1 MKRAGQK
8 SADELRPE
16 LSDDE
21 LLRAADAVFQAL
33 DRAERG
39 AKEKDEEN
47 GQQ

>member
-1 MKRAGQK
+1 MKRASQK

-33 DRAERG
+33 DRGERG
-39 AKEKDEEN
+39 TKEKDEEN